1 MESIVESTVMVVAVH
16 GCGISVSRAVSIC
29 SGCLQQMGVGAVQ
42 DVCVMY
48 VPSWLGC
55 NLPVSACSCSQDELG
70 TSFLAA
76 PCMDRA
82 GNLSLSTRLDI
93 LSSQAMRTAGT

>member
-16 GCGISVSRAVSIC
+16 GFGISVSRAVSIC
-29 SGCLQQMGVGAVQ
+29 SRCLQQMGIGAVQ

-55 NLPVSACSCSQDELG
+55 YLPVSACSCSQD
-70 TSFLAA
+70 
-76 PCMDRA
+76 
-82 GNLSLSTRLDI
+82 
-93 LSSQAMRTAGT
+93 